1 MINLPEVTLFAFDTS
16 SKIDETIKALYTS
29 MNGINYGS
37 VKFVTSKKYVEKYK
51 NELINDGI
59 IVEEQKIEVDSYEKY
74 GYYWIYKIG
83 EHIETT
89 HCLNVQYD
97 GFVLFPEKWDN
108 SWLEYDYIGAPW
120 PIKEDA
126 YIDPWGNHHQVGNGG
141 FCLMSKK
148 LLDVPNQVEVPWEVN
163 NSDFYWMPPGVVN
176 YNGDG
181 NVCVHNRHIYI
192 EQGCKFAPLEVA
204 VKFSHETS
212 MLENKGVVP
221 FGFHF
226 NLPMGVSIQ

>member
-1 MINLPEVTLFAFDTS
+1 
-16 SKIDETIKALYTS
+16 
-29 MNGINYGS
+29 
-37 VKFVTSKKYVEKYK
+37 
-51 NELINDGI
+51 
-59 IVEEQKIEVDSYEKY
+59 
-74 GYYWIYKIG
+74 
-83 EHIETT
+83 
-89 HCLNVQYD
+89 
-97 GFVLFPEKWDN
+97 
-108 SWLEYDYIGAPW
+108 
-120 PIKEDA
+120 
-126 YIDPWGNHHQVGNGG
+126 
-141 FCLMSKK
+141 MSKK